1 MKYCMNCG
9 KQLPDD
15 AKFCISCGT
24 PVREESSKRRVE
36 QAGTIYK
43 CPNCGE
49 VLESM
54 TAICPA
60 CGYEIRNV
68 KAVSSVQ
75 SFADKLAA
83 IEAEEMPET
92 DNNSI
97 MKKVFGRDL
106 RETPKRLEETRQEFD
121 KQKLARKVN
130 LIKNFPIPNTK
141 EDLTEFA
148 FLISTNLQDVSEL
161 VLRPVWISKLEQVY
175 QKAKIL
181 MPNDPAF
188 ARISA
193 LYVDIKK
200 KSRRKSTVTFSIIG
214 GLFLFMLLRAGFE
227 SNPVLTGIITTVV
240 IGLIVTIVVLKR
252 RKEKN

>member
-1 MKYCMNCG
+1 MYCRNCG

-15 AKFCISCGT
+15 AKFCVDCGT
-24 PVREESSKRRVE
+24 PVKEGPSKKRVE

-68 KAVSSVQ
+68 TAVSSVQ
-75 SFADKLAA
+75 SFSDKLAA

-97 MKKVFGRDL
+97 LKKVFGRDL
-106 RETPKRLEETRQEFD
+106 RETPKRLEEARQEFN

-141 EDLTEFA
+141 EDLMEFT

-161 VLRPVWISKLEQVY
+161 ALRPVWISKLEQVY

-188 ARISA
+188 SKIET
-193 LYVDIKK
+193 LYADTKK
-200 KSRRKSTVTFSIIG
+200 KSRRKITATFSILG
-214 GLFLFMLLRAGFE
+214 GLFLLMVLLAGFE
-227 SNPVLTGIITTVV
+227 ADPVLTGIITAVIVGLVITV
-240 IGLIVTIVVLKR
+240 IVLKK
-252 RKEKN
+252 RKGKN